1 MVNPRDR
8 ETNEP
13 SLPTVT
19 AGVVESAV
27 TLAKAELRL
36 AIVETRTLLIRVNG
50 ALAWV
55 LLAGFALQAAVA
67 MLVLGPLLSTD
78 VSDGVRW
85 TLILAPSALAVA
97 LCLYAFNTIKRVR
110 HDTSTSRG

>member
-1 MVNPRDR
+1 MVNPRER
-8 ETNEP
+8 ETAES
-13 SLPTVT
+13 SLPAVT

-36 AIVETRTLLIRVNG
+36 AIVETRTLLLRVIG

-55 LLAGFALQAAVA
+55 LLAGFALQVAVA
-67 MLVLGPLLSTD
+67 MLVLGPLLSTEM
-78 VSDGVRW
+78 SDGSRW
-85 TLILAPSALAVA
+85 SLIVAPCVLAFA